1 MVQIDLLFKLAGL
14 GVVVAVLC
22 QVLTRAG
29 REELSTLVTVVGL
42 VIALFLVVDL
52 VADLFSSLQSI
63 FALYSAMAFWQWMGL
78 AVTAA
83 VLCLLVRQQQPQLGG
98 LCAAAAGVML
108 LLAALEQLADVR
120 EVFARLTGMAG
131 IEEGYLNTLVKVLG
145 VSYVAEL
152 AAQTCQDLG
161 EGGLALKV
169 GLVGKLCVF
178 TLTAPMLLSL
188 LEMILELTP

>member
-63 FALYSAMAFWQWMGL
+63 FAL
-78 AVTAA
+78 
-83 VLCLLVRQQQPQLGG
+83 
-98 LCAAAAGVML
+98 
-108 LLAALEQLADVR
+108 
-120 EVFARLTGMAG
+120 
-131 IEEGYLNTLVKVLG
+131 
-145 VSYVAEL
+145 
-152 AAQTCQDLG
+152 
-161 EGGLALKV
+161 
-169 GLVGKLCVF
+169 
-178 TLTAPMLLSL
+178 
-188 LEMILELTP
+188 

>member
-63 FALYSAMAFWQWMGL
+63 CALY
-78 AVTAA
+78 
-83 VLCLLVRQQQPQLGG
+83 
-98 LCAAAAGVML
+98 
-108 LLAALEQLADVR
+108 
-120 EVFARLTGMAG
+120 
-131 IEEGYLNTLVKVLG
+131 
-145 VSYVAEL
+145 
-152 AAQTCQDLG
+152 
-161 EGGLALKV
+161 
-169 GLVGKLCVF
+169 
-178 TLTAPMLLSL
+178 
-188 LEMILELTP
+188 